1 LHFSHNKE
9 KGILFARAMFMLLLL
24 LGSGNQSARAETD
37 LRQFAQAHEPWHGDF
52 KAILERRT
60 LRVLVPYS
68 RTLFFNDGGH
78 QRGIT
83 AEVARDFERYLNRKY
98 AKQLGRRP
106 LTLFLIPT
114 TRDRLLPALNE
125 GLGDIA
131 AGNLTITPSRLE
143 SADFVQPTGRSE
155 VRELVV
161 TGPDAPQLATLDDLS
176 GKTIHVR
183 PSTSYAE
190 SLAELNV
197 RFTAAGRAPINIV
210 ALPDAI
216 EDEDKLEMLNAG
228 VLQLV
233 VVDDWV
239 ARIWSVALPNIK
251 VREDLVLR
259 AHGKTGWAI
268 RHGSPEMAA
277 ELNLF
282 FEDMSRRWG
291 SFDQRIAR
299 FHSQFQ
305 QIRNNTHAEEMRHF
319 EMSLR
324 LFEKYGEEYGFDPL
338 MMAAQGYQESRLR
351 QDARSRSG
359 AIGVMQVM
367 PATGRELRVGDIT
380 LLEPNIH
387 AGTKYMGQLMAN
399 TFPDAEFDD
408 FNRPLFAFASYN
420 AGPNAIA
427 RLRRL
432 AASRGL
438 DPNQWFNH
446 VEVVVAEKVG
456 VQTTT
461 YVRNICKYYVAYRL
475 LLEAKQARKQLRI
488 GALPAH
494 AQ

>member
-1 LHFSHNKE
+1 M
-9 KGILFARAMFMLLLL
+9 IARVFFMLLVSLL
-24 LGSGNQSARAETD
+24 AIGTQDAAAQPD
-37 LRQFAQAHEPWHGDF
+37 LRQFAMAHEPWLGDF
-52 KAILERRT
+52 EGMLARRT
-60 LRVLVPYS
+60 IRVLVPYS

-78 QRGIT
+78 EGGIT
-83 AEVARDFERYLNRKY
+83 AEVARDFERHLNRKY
-98 AKQLGRRP
+98 ARQLGKRP

-114 TRDRLLPALNE
+114 TRERLLPALNE

-131 AGNLTITPSRLE
+131 AGNLTVTPARME
-143 SADFVQPTGRSE
+143 KADFVLPTGRSE

-161 TGPDAPQLATLDDLS
+161 TGPGAPQLASIDDLA
-176 GKTIHVR
+176 GKTVHVR
-183 PSTSYAE
+183 ASTSYGE
-190 SLAELNV
+190 TLAELSAKFV
-197 RFTAAGRAPINIV
+197 AAGRAPINV
-210 ALPDAI
+210 VPLPEAI

-228 VLQLV
+228 VLQV
-233 VVDDWV
+233 VAVDEWV

-251 VREDLVLR
+251 VRDDLVLR
-259 AHGKTGWAI
+259 AHGRTGWAI
-268 RHGSPEMAA
+268 RHHST
-277 ELNLF
+277 ELTRELQQF
-282 FEDMSRRWG
+282 FDDMPRKWG

-299 FHSQFQ
+299 FHSQFR

-367 PATGRELRVGDIT
+367 PSTGRELQVGDIT
-380 LLEPNIH
+380 QLEPNIH
-387 AGTKYMGQLMAN
+387 AGTKYMGRLMAS
-399 TFPDAEFDD
+399 TFPDAKFDD

-427 RLRRL
+427 RMRT
-432 AASRGL
+432 AAANRKL
-438 DPNQWFNH
+438 DPDQWFNN
-446 VEVVVAEKVG
+446 VEVVVAEKLG
-456 VQTTT
+456 MQTTT

-475 LLEAKQARKQLRI
+475 IHEAKQARQDLHI

-494 AQ
+494 AD